1 MASPGIRVGVGL
13 EGAKSFQDDLKK
25 MTAKCKALDA
35 QMNELASGFDKE
47 SKSQGK
53 NAKEREAL
61 NKLIEAQKQK
71 AALLADQIKALEDAG
86 EGETTQC
93 YKLRQ
98 QLAETNQK
106 INEYSNGQSKAAKE
120 TGISTAQIVKAG
132 AALGAMKIAAT
143 AVVGAIKGI
152 AKAAVNAAK
161 GVWNLGVESGE
172 WADSLITDSTRAGID
187 VETMQEW
194 AYAARFIDTEVS
206 TMTGGMNKLTK
217 AYDKGTASRRKS
229 VKLTKGLTVSLKKEN
244 GEIKSQAEFYLDV
257 IDSLHGMSNVAK
269 RNAAAQAIF
278 GKSYTDMIP
287 LIEAGSGAIRQY
299 AQEARDMGIIISGSN
314 VSALGDFDD
323 QMQRF
328 DATMSAI
335 KTNLAVAFLPVLELV
350 SGRLVEFMGTVS
362 KALEDGLQP
371 EDVDTIVDAFLGM
384 FKFDP
389 EGDAESASAFAF
401 IGGLISRLKDEVVA
415 HSDEIKEIGKKA
427 WTALSNG
434 VREAIGLPTKEER
447 NADLAELYELDEMDA
462 EEIADANWLEMWGA
476 IHKKGDQQAQD
487 KWSGFWKGIWNWI
500 TGNEEVAESASE
512 SGEAMAASVAEG
524 MDSAIGEVES
534 SADAEVGAVEE
545 RVGPSAHSK
554 STHWGREIG
563 NGLAAGMEAALPRV
577 SQAANKL
584 AAAAAAPIHFSLP
597 DEGPLRKIGLWG
609 GEMID
614 QYVSGIKANA
624 WKVSSAMGS
633 SLGLPNVNP
642 AIGGST
648 TNYGGVTIVV
658 NGAAGQDVNQLA
670 DIVMMKMQSAVS
682 RREAV
687 FA

>member
-1 MASPGIRVGVGL
+1 MASTIQAKASIN
-13 EGAKSFQDDLKK
+13 GAKQFQDDLKR
-25 MTAKCKALDA
+25 MTARSKALDA
-35 QMNELASGFDKE
+35 EMKEMTARFEASGKAMGDD
-47 SKSQGK
+47 
-53 NAKEREAL
+53 AKAREL
-61 NKLIEAQKQK
+61 SNKQIEAQKEK
-71 AALLADQIKALEDAG
+71 IALLSDQLKKLEAAG
-86 EGETTQC
+86 QGESKQA
-93 YKLRQ
+93 YELR
-98 QLAETNQK
+98 EK
-106 INEYSNGQSKAAKE
+106 
-120 TGISTAQIVKAG
+120 
-132 AALGAMKIAAT
+132 
-143 AVVGAIKGI
+143 I
-152 AKAAVNAAK
+152 AKANTELVNMEHSSEKAASGQKSLTGQMLKANLGATAITTALKGVVSVMKGMVTAAGRAAK
-161 GVWNLGVESGE
+161 AVWNLGVESGQ
-172 WADSLITDSTRAGID
+172 WADALITDSTRAGID

-217 AYDKGTASRRKS
+217 AYAKGTASKQKS

-269 RNAAAQAIF
+269 RNAAAQEIF

-287 LIEAGSGAIRQY
+287 LIESGTGALREY
-299 AQEARDMGIIISGSN
+299 SAEARSMGIVISAGN
-314 VSALGDFDD
+314 VYALGQFDD

-328 DATMSAI
+328 NATVSAI
-335 KTNLAVAFLPVLELV
+335 KTNLAVAFLPILELC
-350 SGRLVEFMGTVS
+350 SERLVTFMGKVS
-362 KALEDGLQP
+362 EALSDGLQP
-371 EDVDTIVDAFLGM
+371 EDVDTIVNSFLEM
-384 FKFDP
+384 FKYDP

-500 TGNEEVAESASE
+500 TGNEEVAESASQ

-534 SADAEVGAVEE
+534 AADAEVGAVEE

-554 STHWGREIG
+554 STHWGQEIG

-614 QYVSGIKANA
+614 QYVAGIKANA